1 MDPSRSTLRTG
12 SLVSGIAAADGSAA
26 DTEASPVIVLTY
38 PHAGAEL
45 LAEGLAAS
53 RTLAVTSATGILPL
67 CHDALAAWQEVDA
80 RVGPPS
86 PLAIKSVRALAA
98 TMIAAIQ
105 VRDGAPRWCETSYS
119 GPAAA
124 KAFLRVVPGTT
135 FLCLHRDVDGVF
147 ADALQAYPWGFGGTP
162 FWPYAGDHPGNNVA
176 TIVAYWIDR
185 TQALLEF
192 EKAHPES
199 CVRIRYEDLA
209 EDPESTIATTL
220 KAIGVTTGDL
230 HVFRQPVSGRD
241 AVGQA
246 GTGPQ
251 LPYDRMPPRLED
263 RIRELRAELGHVSQV
278 G

>member
-1 MDPSRSTLRTG
+1 MD
-12 SLVSGIAAADGSAA
+12 
-26 DTEASPVIVLTY
+26 ASPVIVLTY

-45 LAEGLAAS
+45 LAEGLGAS

-67 CHDALAAWQEVDA
+67 CHDAIAAWQEVDA

-86 PLAIKSVRALAA
+86 SLAIKSVRTLAA
-98 TMIAAIQ
+98 TMMAAIQ
-105 VRDGAPRWCETSYS
+105 VRAGAPRWCETSYS

-124 KAFLRVVPGTT
+124 TAFLRVVPGTT
-135 FLCLHRDVDGVF
+135 FLCLHRDLDGVF

-162 FWPYAGDHPGNNVA
+162 IWSYAAEDPGNNVA

-199 CVRIRYEDLA
+199 CVRVRYEDLA
-209 EDPESTIATTL
+209 EDPECTITATL
-220 KAIGVTTGDL
+220 KTIGVTAGDL
-230 HVFRQPVSGRD
+230 HVHRQPVSGRD
-241 AVGQA
+241 AVSQA

-251 LPYDRMPPRLED
+251 LPHDRIPPRLED
-263 RIRELRAELGHVSQV
+263 RIRELRAELGHVPQV
-278 G
+278 M

>member
-1 MDPSRSTLRTG
+1 MT
-12 SLVSGIAAADGSAA
+12 
-26 DTEASPVIVLTY
+26 DTETSPVIVLTY

-67 CHDALAAWQEVDA
+67 CHDAIAAWQEVDA
-80 RVGPPS
+80 RIGPPS
-86 PLAIKSVRALAA
+86 SLAIKSVRTLAA

-105 VRDGAPRWCETSYS
+105 VRAGAARWCETSYS

-124 KAFLRVVPGTT
+124 MSFLRVLPGTT
-135 FLCLHRDVDGVF
+135 FLCLYRDLDGVF

-162 FWPYAGDHPGNNVA
+162 IWPYAADHPGNNVA

-199 CVRIRYEDLA
+199 CVRVSYEDLA
-209 EDPESTIATTL
+209 EAPDSTIAMTL
-220 KAIGVTTGDL
+220 KTIGVKAGDR
-230 HVFRQPVSGRD
+230 HVFRQPVAGRD
-241 AVGQA
+241 AAGQVG
-246 GTGPQ
+246 TDLQ
-251 LPYDRMPPRLED
+251 LPHDRIPPRLED
-263 RIRELRAELGHVSQV
+263 QVRELRAELARVSQV
-278 G
+278 M